1 MKKLRIFLIMT
12 VSLLLSMN
20 TVVLAAGTL
29 NVSFDGEKIQYRGM
43 EDFAENFSD
52 MYPGES
58 RIQEILIQNND
69 NRDVEFYLQPS
80 VLQSFEETVDASGAA
95 YNISLKLH
103 TKDAVYTLFGGTE
116 EDDSARIGGD
126 EQGLGNLNAAIEG
139 WIFLTR
145 LQPQETASL
154 EMMVALDG
162 ESNTNAYQDA
172 LGTFQFEFGVDF
184 PSPAPQAEP
193 EIIPQYVKGDPEYV
207 TRTVKGDDIVT
218 RVVKR
223 VKTGDT
229 APILAFSAAGI
240 AALAILI
247 VVGKKKGRKADEQ

>member
-1 MKKLRIFLIMT
+1 MKKLRTFIIITAL
-12 VSLLLSMN
+12 LLLSMN
-20 TVVLAAGTL
+20 TVVFAAGTL
-29 NVSFDGEKIQYRGM
+29 NVSFNGEEIQYQGM
-43 EDFAENFSD
+43 ENFAENFSD

-58 RIQEILIQNND
+58 RTQEIVIQNND
-69 NRDVEFYLQPS
+69 DRDVEFYLQPS
-80 VLQSFEETVDASGAA
+80 VLQSFEETVNASGAA

-103 TKDAVYTLFGGTE
+103 TKDDTYTLFGGTE
-116 EDDSARIGGD
+116 EDNIARIGGD
-126 EQGLGNLNAAIEG
+126 EVGLGNLNEAIDG
-139 WIFLTR
+139 WIFLTT

-162 ESNTNAYQDA
+162 ESNTNDYQAA

-207 TRTVKGDDIVT
+207 TRTVKGDDVVT
-218 RVVKR
+218 RVVRR

-229 APILAFSAAGI
+229 APILALSAAGI
-240 AALAILI
+240 VALGIII
-247 VVGKKKGRKADEQ
+247 VVGKKKSRKADDL

>member
-1 MKKLRIFLIMT
+1 MKKLRTCLIMT

-20 TVVLAAGTL
+20 TVVFAAGPL
-29 NVSFDGEKIQYRGM
+29 KVSFDGEAIQYQGM

-58 RIQEILIQNND
+58 RTQEIQIQNQGNKEA
-69 NRDVEFYLQPS
+69 EFYLQPS

-103 TKDAVYTLFGGTE
+103 TKEGDYTLFGGTE
-116 EDDSARIGGD
+116 EDESARIGGD
-126 EQGLGNLNAAIEG
+126 GEGLGNLNDAIAD

-162 ESNTNAYQDA
+162 ESNTYAYQNA

-229 APILAFSAAGI
+229 APILALSAAGI

-247 VVGKKKGRKADEQ
+247 IVGKKKGRKADEQ